1 MTDLRSVLAND
12 EAADLTRV
20 SENDIGAIAHHGC
33 LVISAALDLGDGGA
47 LLCLQIMAKTIK
59 N

>member
-20 SENDIGAIAHHGC
+20 SENDIGAIAHHARV
-33 LVISAALDLGDGGA
+33 VISTALDLGDGGA

>member
-1 MTDLRSVLAND
+1 MTDLRSALADD

-20 SENDIGAIAHHGC
+20 SENDIGAIAHHGRV
-33 LVISAALDLGDGGA
+33 VISAALDLGDGGA

>member
-20 SENDIGAIAHHGC
+20 SENDIGAIAHDGRV
-33 LVISAALDLGDGGA
+33 VISAALDLGDGGA

>member
-1 MTDLRSVLAND
+1 MKPLISLGSAKM
-12 EAADLTRV
+12 
-20 SENDIGAIAHHGC
+20 SPAIAHHGC
-33 LVISAALDLGDGGA
+33 VVISAALDLGDGGA

>member
-20 SENDIGAIAHHGC
+20 SENDIGAIAHHGRV
-33 LVISAALDLGDGGA
+33 VISAALDLGDGGA